1 MRRFLY
7 YVIFIPLAIVIVVL
21 AVANRHL
28 VTLSFDPFNATAP
41 ALSVAVPLFV
51 LLFAALVIGVVVG
64 GVAVWFR
71 QGRWRRLARNER
83 LEADRL
89 RREVDRRR
97 EVPTAPTIPVT
108 RDAA

>member
-28 VTLSFDPFNATAP
+28 VTLSFDPFNPTAP
-41 ALSVAVPLFV
+41 ALSAGVPLFV
-51 LLFAALVIGVVVG
+51 LLFAALALGVVVG
-64 GVAVWFR
+64 GLAVWFR
-71 QGRWRRLARNER
+71 QGRWRRMARDER
-83 LEADRL
+83 LEADQL
-89 RREVDRRR
+89 RREVNRRR
-97 EVPTAPTIPVT
+97 EVPAAPTLPAT